1 MAAAFGAPV
10 GGVLFA
16 LEEGASFWNPQVL
29 LQSLLCSSLSA
40 LTLNFFLG
48 GFDSLGFGTLGAL
61 GVLTFGSYYESNTT
75 SYHLW
80 ELPLFLALGI
90 CGGLI
95 GASFNA
101 LNIPLT
107 HWRIR
112 RVGPA
117 GLKRFFESIA
127 VAALISMI
135 FFAAPACEAEC
146 MVTDVK
152 TDLHDSLNLT
162 CDPSHPSQESS
173 RQAALGLFMTPS
185 EDAIK
190 VLFHDSVPFH
200 PGLLLL
206 FGVIYFAMACW
217 TYGLGVP
224 SGLFVPS
231 LLIGS
236 VFGRLV
242 GEAVRSWAGDAWS
255 PPGMYALV
263 GAAAS
268 LGGMARITVS
278 LAVILVEATG
288 NTQYSLPVLFAVMT
302 SKAIGD
308 RFNHGIYDVHIHLKN
323 MPLMEDPTRVSL
335 CDELVSTIMTRDVQS
350 LQPVECHAR
359 LSSVLQTPHNAF
371 PIVSSEGSLLGLV
384 SRNVLVQLLS
394 SSSPLNEPNA
404 EPIHLMSFSNLGAYS
419 IRESATVRRAY
430 NLFRSM
436 GLRHLPVV
444 DNANTLSGILTRK
457 DFLDRARCTEW
468 PKGCWLQHA
477 WTHKVSWSQT
487 FSSRSHGTT
496 EAICHRQVS
505 CKCEFWTGALR
516 YILLVA

>member
-1 MAAAFGAPV
+1 
-10 GGVLFA
+10 
-16 LEEGASFWNPQVL
+16 
-29 LQSLLCSSLSA
+29 
-40 LTLNFFLG
+40 
-48 GFDSLGFGTLGAL
+48 
-61 GVLTFGSYYESNTT
+61 
-75 SYHLW
+75 
-80 ELPLFLALGI
+80 
-90 CGGLI
+90 
-95 GASFNA
+95 
-101 LNIPLT
+101 
-107 HWRIR
+107 
-112 RVGPA
+112 
-117 GLKRFFESIA
+117 
-127 VAALISMI
+127 
-135 FFAAPACEAEC
+135 

-444 DNANTLSGILTRK
+444 DNANTLRGILTRK
-457 DFLDRARCTEW
+457 DFLDRARCTE
-468 PKGCWLQHA
+468 
-477 WTHKVSWSQT
+477 
-487 FSSRSHGTT
+487 
-496 EAICHRQVS
+496 
-505 CKCEFWTGALR
+505 
-516 YILLVA
+516 

>member
-61 GVLTFGSYYESNTT
+61 GVLTFGSYYESNAT

-107 HWRIR
+107 RWRIR
-112 RVGPA
+112 MVGPA
-117 GLKRFFESIA
+117 GLKRFLESIA

-152 TDLHDSLNLT
+152 PDHHDSLNLT
-162 CDPSHPSQESS
+162 CDPSHQSQESQS

-206 FGVIYFAMACW
+206 FGLIYFAMACW

-236 VFGRLV
+236 VFGRLL
-242 GEAVRSWAGDAWS
+242 GEAVRSWAGAGDAWS

-350 LQPVECHAR
+350 LQPVDCHAR
-359 LSSVLQTPHNAF
+359 LSSVLQTPHNAC
-371 PIVSSEGSLLGLV
+371 PIVSSQGSLLGLV

-394 SSSPLNEPNA
+394 ESNA
-404 EPIHLMSFSNLGAYS
+404 EPIDLISFSNLGAYS

-444 DNANTLSGILTRK
+444 DNANTLRGILTRK
-457 DFLDRARCTEW
+457 DFLDHCARCTEW
-468 PKGCWLQHA
+468 PKGCLLQHA
-477 WTHKVSWSQT
+477 I
-487 FSSRSHGTT
+487 
-496 EAICHRQVS
+496 ACMN
-505 CKCEFWTGALR
+505 A
-516 YILLVA
+516 